1 MLPRSDWWRL
11 WDHFITTGPSLVVP
25 ALMALLI
32 SLDQTMMACTNGLAE
47 LFALPTELPGALVT
61 NMDHIVVSG
70 PQHQTS
76 TRAALSD

>member
-32 SLDQTMMACTNGLAE
+32 SLDQTVMACTNLTMVRN
-47 LFALPTELPGALVT
+47 LFSSQWV
-61 NMDHIVVSG
+61 
-70 PQHQTS
+70 
-76 TRAALSD
+76 